1 MNIDNSNLDH
11 TSPMQILIAEDN
23 DVNRILIRKIFE
35 KLNLPYDISVNGF
48 QALEAFDSKFY
59 DIVFMDIEMPGMDG
73 FEVTKKLREKFK
85 GQNKHPFI
93 VALTAN
99 SLSGERQRCIDH
111 GMNDYLSKPFSA
123 PDVQRMVDKAREY
136 SIR

>member
-1 MNIDNSNLDH
+1 MDTGNGNVGQGAA
-11 TSPMQILIAEDN
+11 MQILIAEDN
-23 DVNRILIRKIFE
+23 DVNRVLIRKIFE
-35 KLNLPYDISVNGF
+35 KLNLSYDLVINGYKAF
-48 QALEAFDSKFY
+48 EAFDNKFY

-85 GQNKHPFI
+85 NQHQKPFI

-99 SLSGERQRCIDH
+99 SLSGERQRCIDL

-123 PDVQRMVDKAREY
+123 ADVQRMVDKAGEY
-136 SIR
+136 KIR

>member
-1 MNIDNSNLDH
+1 MDIDNHNTVQVGPL
-11 TSPMQILIAEDN
+11 QILIAEDN

-35 KLNLPYDISVNGF
+35 KLNLPYDVAVNGF
-48 QALEAFDSKFY
+48 QAVEAFENHYY
-59 DIVFMDIEMPGMDG
+59 DLVFMDIEMPGMDG
-73 FEVTKKLREKFK
+73 FEATKKIREKYK
-85 GQNKHPFI
+85 NLGKQPYI

-111 GMNDYLSKPFSA
+111 GMNEYLPKPFSSA
-123 PDVQRMVDKAREY
+123 DVQRMVDKAGEH